1 MKINRMLEIIIIL
14 LNKGEVKAKDLAERF
29 NCTTKTIYRDVEYIK
44 ESGIPI
50 ISEIGRNGGF
60 KIGEG
65 VSKNNGRLTLK
76 EQHTIVNALK
86 NHGTISEEQLDEIM
100 TAIEGLFKENTSD
113 WIDGEFADPK
123 INKFFHKLKDAII
136 NCKIVELS
144 INIVPE
150 KLEIIRVE
158 PYQIFIGY
166 DEIYLRCYDLVK
178 EEWDEIVLNEVED
191 ISVSDESFLRRDYRQ
206 RDVRGL

>member
-1 MKINRMLEIIIIL
+1 MKTNRMLEIITIL
-14 LNKGEVKAKDLAERF
+14 LNEGEVKAKDLAERF
-29 NCTTKTIYRDVEYIK
+29 DCTTKTIYRDVEYIK

-65 VSKNNGRLTLK
+65 VARNNKILTLK
-76 EQHTIVNALK
+76 EQHTIINALK
-86 NHGTISEEQLDEIM
+86 NHDRIPEEQLDEIM
-100 TAIEGLFKENTSD
+100 TTIEGLFKDNTVN

-123 INKFFHKLKDAII
+123 INSFFQKLKNAII
-136 NCKIVELS
+136 NCQIVELIFNKS
-144 INIVPE
+144 PEELNII
-150 KLEIIRVE
+150 KVE

-178 EEWDEIVLNEVED
+178 EEWDEVLLNIIDD
-191 ISVSDESFLRRDYRQ
+191 INITDNKFIKRTIKVKR
-206 RDVRGL
+206 